1 LGGSE
6 RGDVFGVSY
15 TGWPFDSLGFDRPF
29 SSLGIGWPFGVL
41 VGLRPRDFGI
51 HYSGQATRVKPV
63 GAFCGDALIWPNAAK
78 GEQ

>member
-1 LGGSE
+1 
-6 RGDVFGVSY
+6 VSY
-15 TGWPFDSLGFDRPF
+15 TGLPFDSLGFDRLF
-29 SSLGIGWPFGVL
+29 SSLGIGCPFGVL